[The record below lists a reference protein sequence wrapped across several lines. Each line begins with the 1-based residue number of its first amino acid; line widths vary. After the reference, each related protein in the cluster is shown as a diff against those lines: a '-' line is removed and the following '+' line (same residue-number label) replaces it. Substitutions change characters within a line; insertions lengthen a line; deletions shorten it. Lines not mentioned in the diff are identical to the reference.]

1 MQPTTQRPE
10 KDMISK
16 AEHDAVVTALKAE
29 IKTLRE
35 NEERLLT
42 IGLSWKK
49 GRDELLRNA
58 I

>member
-1 MQPTTQRPE
+1 
-10 KDMISK
+10 MISK